1 MSYAVGASLHK
12 YDDSTQPKEML
23 AAQRGVIDFGKRSRP
38 LSSKSSSR
46 VLLLQGPVGPFFR
59 QLQNVL
65 NKSGFDA
72 WRICFTAGDRLYS
85 HRDKRLMFSSG
96 LSEWQSWLEQFL
108 AYSRIDCIVL
118 FGCERPVHR
127 IAIEVAKRRN
137 IPIISLEEGYIRPGF
152 ITVEQTG
159 NNRFSPLAG
168 GMPPNDFETTTPDKK
183 QVSFSNSFAKMCWFG
198 FTYYSSNILSS
209 NSQRDTFHKRRSIV
223 PEAFFWARNFARK
236 ILHQGRNYRII
247 EKLLEFNDKNY
258 FLIPLQVSDDS
269 QLKEAGNDWTNEKII
284 IAAISSFAS
293 KAPKGVRLVFKVH
306 PLERGHSRYNRLI
319 KSLSILHAV
328 QDRVDVIDTGSLGLL
343 VRHSIGMLTVN
354 STSGLSAIA
363 HGIPLLV
370 TGEAIYSKTDFA
382 QTASNNEDIDN
393 FWHNVGFPDRNKCN
407 QYLSWLRNNSLK
419 AGDYYARDGIELAIT
434 GIIEKIYSVLVKP
447 INLEEVRKQK
457 ITEKQRAILIEDSI
471 LTSKIGGR

>member
-1 MSYAVGASLHK
+1 MRWGASLHK
-12 YDDSTQPKEML
+12 YDDSTQPNEML
-23 AAQRGVIDFGKRSRP
+23 AAERGIIDFGKRSRL

-46 VLLLQGPVGPFFR
+46 VLLLQGPVGPFFL

-85 HRDKRLMFSSG
+85 HRDKRLMFSNG

-127 IAIEVAKRRN
+127 IAIKVAKRRN
-137 IPIISLEEGYIRPGF
+137 IPIISLEEGYVRPGF

-168 GMPPNDFETTTPDKK
+168 GMPPSDFETATPDKK
-183 QVSFSNSFAKMCWFG
+183 QVNFSKSFAKMCWFG

-209 NSQRDTFHKRRSIV
+209 FSQRDTFHKSRSLV
-223 PEAFFWARNFARK
+223 PEAFFWGRNFARK

-258 FLIPLQVSDDS
+258 FLIPLQVADDS
-269 QLKEAGNDWTNEKII
+269 QLKEAGNGWTNEKLI
-284 IAAISSFAS
+284 IAALSSFAS
-293 KAPKGVRLVFKVH
+293 EAPKGVRLVFKVH

-319 KSLSILHAV
+319 KSLSSLHAV

-363 HGIPLLV
+363 HGIPLLA

-382 QTASNNEDIDN
+382 QSACNKEDIDN
-393 FWHNVGFPDRNKCN
+393 FWHNAVFPDRNKCN
-407 QYLSWLRNNSLK
+407 RYLSWLRKNSLK
-419 AGDYYARDGIELAIT
+419 TGDYYAQDGIDLAVA
-434 GIIEKIYSVLVKP
+434 GVVEKIDSVLVKP
-447 INLEEVRKQK
+447 IDLYEVRKHK
-457 ITEKQRAILIEDSI
+457 FTEKQRANLIEDSI

>member
-1 MSYAVGASLHK
+1 MGTSLHK
-12 YDDSTQPKEML
+12 HDDSTQPNEIL
-23 AAQRGVIDFGKRSRP
+23 AAERGVINFGKRSRL

-85 HRDKRLMFSSG
+85 HRDKRIMFSNG

-118 FGCERPVHR
+118 FGCERPVHG
-127 IAIEVAKRRN
+127 IAIKVAKRRN
-137 IPIISLEEGYIRPGF
+137 IPIISLEEGYVRPGF

-168 GMPPNDFETTTPDKK
+168 GMPPIDFETTTPDKK
-183 QVSFSNSFAKMCWFG
+183 QVNFSKSFSKMCWFG
-198 FTYYSSNILSS
+198 FTYYCSNMLS
-209 NSQRDTFHKRRSIV
+209 NLKQRDTFHKSRSLV
-223 PEAFFWARNFARK
+223 PEAFFWARNFTRK
-236 ILHQGRNYRII
+236 ILYQGRNYRVI

-258 FLIPLQVSDDS
+258 FLIPLQVADDS
-269 QLKEAGNDWTNEKII
+269 QLREAGNGWTNEKLI

-293 KAPKGVRLVFKVH
+293 EAPKGIRLVFKVH

-319 KSLSILHAV
+319 KSLSSLNAV

-343 VRHSIGMLTVN
+343 VRHSVGMLTVN

-382 QTASNNEDIDN
+382 QFASNKEDIDK
-393 FWHNVGFPDRNKCN
+393 FWHNAVFPDRNECN
-407 QYLSWLRNNSLK
+407 RYLSWVRSNSLK

-434 GIIEKIYSVLVKP
+434 SVIEKINSVLLKP
-447 INLEEVRKQK
+447 IDFDVLRKQK
-457 ITEKQRAILIEDSI
+457 FTKKERAILIEDSI
-471 LTSKIGGR
+471 LTSKTVG